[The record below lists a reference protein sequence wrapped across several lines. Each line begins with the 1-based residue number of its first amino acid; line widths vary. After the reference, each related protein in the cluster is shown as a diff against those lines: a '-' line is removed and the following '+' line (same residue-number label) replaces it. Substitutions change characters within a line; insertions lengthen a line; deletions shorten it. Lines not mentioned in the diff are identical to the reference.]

1 MLFAEKAQSK
11 TIMNTQVLHIKLAI
25 LSRWG
30 KQDGHV
36 SSRGDAELQRKE
48 QRAPEVRRQ
57 TVPSALGAGDLETWA

>member
-30 KQDGHV
+30 KQNGHV
-36 SSRGDAELQRKE
+36 SSRGDADPKE
-48 QRAPEVRRQ
+48 GAERA
-57 TVPSALGAGDLETWA
+57 